1 MPGYRNKRTSAKG
14 RSATKYS
21 RRPRK
26 QSVPRGLRPAG
37 SMHTL
42 VRSYRIFS
50 APDGTLSEIFVANPM
65 VLGCIS
71 ANGSSTDRALQAVGG
86 SGTDYST
93 AGTTSMVGAGQ
104 PYPLLN
110 RLAQIYTTGKTIS
123 YELMLSPICTA
134 TDHASVPLLVTMTRA
149 TSSSTLAN
157 DNIANVLTSY
167 ASSNP
172 SQAMLTP
179 TDNRMAVYKKVIT
192 PSKSNPYE
200 NETYPLSQ
208 TVGKVHKTE
217 GVAGNVGKTL
227 GYIKIHAEGFAK
239 YGNSQ
244 SIPHNAG
251 SFGDDP
257 SAATD
262 ANGASLSAAVPLYQV
277 IERVQI
283 WCQDIR
289 TGA

>member
-1 MPGYRNKRTSAKG
+1 
-14 RSATKYS
+14 
-21 RRPRK
+21 
-26 QSVPRGLRPAG
+26 
-37 SMHTL
+37 
-42 VRSYRIFS
+42 
-50 APDGTLSEIFVANPM
+50 
-65 VLGCIS
+65 
-71 ANGSSTDRALQAVGG
+71 
-86 SGTDYST
+86 
-93 AGTTSMVGAGQ
+93 
-104 PYPLLN
+104 
-110 RLAQIYTTGKTIS
+110 
-123 YELMLSPICTA
+123 
-134 TDHASVPLLVTMTRA
+134 
-149 TSSSTLAN
+149 LAN

-200 NETYPLSQ
+200 NGTYPLSQ
-208 TVGKVHKTE
+208 PDGGQKVHKTE

-244 SIPHNAG
+244 STPHNAD

-257 SAATD
+257 SAAVD
-262 ANGASLSAAVPLYQV
+262 VNGALLSAAPPLYQA

-283 WCQDIR
+283 WCQEPVPAR
-289 TGA
+289 KHTMCGRSYLTMPYLVYLHTQCHSTRQGWWFATCNHTASGRANPPCVNS